1 MHCYEFIF
9 LLRLDVKSME
19 EKKDDQDRLGLED
32 GRVSVSVSRPDM
44 NALSGQA
51 MADCFFIS

>member
-1 MHCYEFIF
+1 MVSE
-9 LLRLDVKSME
+9 DE
-19 EKKDDQDRLGLED
+19 DRLGLED

-51 MADCFFIS
+51 MADCFLLAIFF

>member
-1 MHCYEFIF
+1 MSIVSDTQTVTFNAMVSE
-9 LLRLDVKSME
+9 DE
-19 EKKDDQDRLGLED
+19 DRLGLED

-51 MADCFFIS
+51 MSDCFLLASFLF